1 MTYTSGA
8 QSAYGWQAAFSDPFE
23 PDELAERVRYSFQ
36 RMAIKSPQA
45 VALAAE
51 ALCIKPQTLWNRL
64 AAPPETWGRL
74 STLDV
79 TDMAWAFGRGVTFKL
94 VPCVSEE
101 DEQ

>member
-23 PDELAERVRYSFQ
+23 PEELTERVRYSFQ
-36 RMAIKSPQA
+36 RMAIQNPQA
-45 VALAAE
+45 VGRAAE

-64 AAPPETWGRL
+64 TAPPERWGRFTT
-74 STLDV
+74 SDV

-94 VPCVSEE
+94 VPCASNE
-101 DEQ
+101 DE

>member
-23 PDELAERVRYSFQ
+23 PEELTERVRYAFQ
-36 RMAIKSPQA
+36 RMAIQNPQA
-45 VALAAE
+45 VRRAAE

-64 AAPPETWGRL
+64 AAPTEAWGKLR
-74 STLDV
+74 TLDLA
-79 TDMAWAFGRGVTFKL
+79 DMAWAFGRGVTFKL
-94 VPCVSEE
+94 IPSASDE